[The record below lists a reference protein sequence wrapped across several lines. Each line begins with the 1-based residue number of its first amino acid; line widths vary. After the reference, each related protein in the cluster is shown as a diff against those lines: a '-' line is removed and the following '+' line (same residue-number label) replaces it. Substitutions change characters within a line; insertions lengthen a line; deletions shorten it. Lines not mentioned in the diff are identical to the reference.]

1 MELLWLPRARK
12 QQHDAIEY
20 IALDNPIAALGQLD
34 QIERQTDMLLQ
45 QPKLGRPGRV
55 KGTREL
61 VIGRTP
67 FIVVYRVRPRAAR
80 IEVLHLLHGSQQWPP
95 KGAR

>member
-20 IALDNPIAALGQLD
+20 IALDNPIAALGQ
-34 QIERQTDMLLQ
+34 TDMLLQ
-45 QPKLGRPGRV
+45 QPKLGRPGRM